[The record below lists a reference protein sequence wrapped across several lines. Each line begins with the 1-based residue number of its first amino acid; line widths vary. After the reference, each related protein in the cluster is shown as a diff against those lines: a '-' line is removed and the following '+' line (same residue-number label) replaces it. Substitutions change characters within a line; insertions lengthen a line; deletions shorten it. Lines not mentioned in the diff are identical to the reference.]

1 MRSRGRLWW
10 RDLASF
16 SVISM
21 VVRPGLIDWGSLLV
35 AINAEQRL
43 RILKFE
49 VVTDTFQSPMKI
61 LNVCFEVIRVSV
73 RDGLASVAQP
83 VTPCMQ
89 AN

>member
-10 RDLASF
+10 RDLASL
-16 SVISM
+16 SVISSL

-49 VVTDTFQSPMKI
+49 VVTDPFQSPMKI
-61 LNVCFEVIRVSV
+61 LNVCFEVIRVSDV
-73 RDGLASVAQP
+73 KG
-83 VTPCMQ
+83 
-89 AN
+89 